1 MNNEINIIL
10 KDLEKGKINTK
21 KAIEKIKSID
31 TKPKR
36 VRKASKIK
44 IHVVDKD
51 TNIRIPGIPFWLINS
66 MISLGFG
73 LGNLVSRFSTDI
85 DEDLKVILD
94 NISSKDV
101 KMIINELK
109 KHGPYNLVDIKDG
122 EDTKILIKIM

>member
-1 MNNEINIIL
+1 
-10 KDLEKGKINTK
+10 
-21 KAIEKIKSID
+21 
-31 TKPKR
+31 
-36 VRKASKIK
+36 
-44 IHVVDKD
+44 
-51 TNIRIPGIPFWLINS
+51 

-109 KHGPYNLVDIKDG
+109 KTWTI
-122 EDTKILIKIM
+122 